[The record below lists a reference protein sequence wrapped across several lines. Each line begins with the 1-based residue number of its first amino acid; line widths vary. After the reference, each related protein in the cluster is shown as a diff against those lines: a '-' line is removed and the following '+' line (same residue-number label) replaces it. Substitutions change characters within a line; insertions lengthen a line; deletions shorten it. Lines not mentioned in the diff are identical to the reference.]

1 MEYKLGHQ
9 LKNNCLVG
17 WYLLLGRGFFPY
29 EKKEDYANTYNTHN
43 FEVSNTIHR
52 DYMHLTH

>member
-29 EKKEDYANTYNTHN
+29 EKKKKTMLTL
-43 FEVSNTIHR
+43 TILIILR
-52 DYMHLTH
+52 FPTLYTEITCI